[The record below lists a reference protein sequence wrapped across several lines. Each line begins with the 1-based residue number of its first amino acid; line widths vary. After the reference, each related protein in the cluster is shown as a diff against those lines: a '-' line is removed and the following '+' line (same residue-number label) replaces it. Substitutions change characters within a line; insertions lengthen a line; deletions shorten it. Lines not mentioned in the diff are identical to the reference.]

1 MKRNEFI
8 ASLCLATG
16 FLLMQGATAETS
28 CASKNCRMR
37 DGRPLKVLM
46 IGNSFT
52 GSVMRETPTLARK
65 SGLKLDIVQCGI
77 GGCPFDRHWSNV
89 EKSDDKSF
97 KPYGVQASL
106 SSGDAKKFPRR
117 MNVTDMLTADKWDIV
132 TIQQASGKSAF
143 YDTYQPYADNLI
155 AKIRELAPQA
165 EIVIQQTWSYTPY
178 DARLAKWKMT
188 PKDMYEAL
196 KKAYAQLASKHK
208 LRSEERKSRS
218 IGWLL

>member
-1 MKRNEFI
+1 MMKRNEFI

-28 CASKNCRMR
+28 CASKDCRMC
-37 DGRPLKVLM
+37 DDRPLKVLM

-97 KPYGVQASL
+97 KP
-106 SSGDAKKFPRR
+106 
-117 MNVTDMLTADKWDIV
+117 
-132 TIQQASGKSAF
+132 
-143 YDTYQPYADNLI
+143 
-155 AKIRELAPQA
+155 
-165 EIVIQQTWSYTPY
+165 
-178 DARLAKWKMT
+178 
-188 PKDMYEAL
+188 
-196 KKAYAQLASKHK
+196 
-208 LRSEERKSRS
+208 
-218 IGWLL
+218 